1 MSQTDTSGA
10 SPAASSGDRRLV
22 HPGPVDPQRIASCE
36 GHARRIE
43 VAFRP
48 GQTLLEAV
56 AEALSATGL
65 AAGCLEF
72 ENVAFSPMEY
82 VMPTY
87 SDTPERVAYY
97 SKTHKPEGVVRI
109 ERAYATV
116 GEREGETFL
125 HCHAL
130 WRDADGTLCGGHLWP
145 HMTRIAEPGTGIL
158 YGVSGARMAATYD
171 PETNFTLFLASAG
184 DASAGDDGPR
194 AAIAR
199 VRPNEDMIEAIEAL
213 CVRHGFQQAV
223 VRSGIGS
230 TVGARFEDGFANDEP
245 PTELAVLSGKVS
257 TDAEGR
263 PRADVEIALI
273 DASGDVHIGKP
284 VRCDNPILISLEL
297 VVEETAS

>member
-1 MSQTDTSGA
+1 MSDAG
-10 SPAASSGDRRLV
+10 PAASSGDRRLV
-22 HPGPVDPQRIASCE
+22 HPGPVDPMRIASCE
-36 GHARRIE
+36 GHARRVE

-56 AEALSATGL
+56 TEALGAAGL
-65 AAGCLEF
+65 AAGGLEF

-87 SDTPERVAYY
+87 SETPERVAYY

-130 WRDADGTLCGGHLWP
+130 WREDDGTVRGGHLWP
-145 HMTRIAEPGTGIL
+145 HMTRIAEPGSGVL

-171 PETNFTLFLASAG
+171 PETNFTLFQPSAG
-184 DASAGDDGPR
+184 DASAGDAGPR
-194 AAIAR
+194 AVIAR

-213 CVRHGFQQAV
+213 CARHGFKDAI

-230 TVGARFEDGFANDEP
+230 IVGLRFEDGLANDEP
-245 PTELAVLSGKVS
+245 PTELAVLNGKV
-257 TDAEGR
+257 TTGPDGH
-263 PRADVEIALI
+263 PKADVEIALI

-284 VRCDNPILISLEL
+284 VRGDNPILISLEL